1 MFFSKKIYFN
11 IGDVRLGVI
20 DTVSVRLNLTGKRV
34 QIAEDAENFHME
46 TTKKA
51 GIVQVQGFISDESSG
66 SSIDV
71 NAPKGTVQLNVRD
84 WFSTVKL
91 ERHVDQ

>member
-1 MFFSKKIYFN
+1 LSFSKNIYFN

-34 QIAEDAENFHME
+34 QIAEDAEHFHTE

-51 GIVQVQGFISDESSG
+51 GIVQVQGFILDQSSD

-71 NAPKGTVQLNVRD
+71 NAPKGTIQLNVRD

-91 ERHVDQ
+91 DRHVDQ